1 MANQIKISAK
11 LKDGIADVKSLM
23 LHPMETGA
31 RKDPD
36 TGETIPAHHITQLVF
51 TNNGKQV
58 MVANFSTAVS
68 KNPFFGFSFEGAKA
82 GDTLKVAWVDNKGE
96 TAELETQLA

>member
-11 LKDGIADVKSLM
+11 LKGSVANVKSLM

-36 TGETIPAHHITQLVF
+36 TGNTIPTHHITQLIF

-68 KNPFFGFSFEGAKA
+68 KNPYFGFSFDGAKA
-82 GDTLKVAWVDNKGE
+82 GDTLKASWVDNKGE

>member
-1 MANQIKISAK
+1 MATTIKLSVK
-11 LKDGIADVKSLM
+11 LKGSVADVKSLM

-36 TGETIPAHHITQLVF
+36 SGQIIPAHHITQLVF
-51 TNNGKQV
+51 TNNGKEV

-68 KNPFFGFSFEGAKA
+68 KNPFFGFSFDGAKA
-82 GDTLKVAWVDNKGE
+82 GDTLKATWVDTDGV
-96 TAELETQLA
+96 TDELEKQLG

>member
-11 LKDGIADVKSLM
+11 LKGSVADVKSLM
-23 LHPMETGA
+23 LHRMETGA

-36 TGETIPAHHITQLVF
+36 TGSTIPAHHITQLIF

-58 MVANFSTAVS
+58 MVANFSTAVAT
-68 KNPFFGFSFEGAKA
+68 NPFFGFSFDGAKA
-82 GDTLKVAWVDNKGE
+82 GDTLKVSWVDNIGE
-96 TAELETQLA
+96 TAEYETQLA